1 MYAKFVLY
9 WKDSE
14 GMTPYSNVIIE
25 GDKFKY
31 RCLEIKSPDEIVEK
45 YHVADYD
52 LLNGFCNKKEPE
64 EPEEIIFLKIFN
76 KGMVEHVVAGRNSS
90 LFIMNNEGK
99 TIDKVRCT
107 N

>member
-14 GMTPYSNVIIE
+14 GMTPYSDVIIE

-31 RCLEIKSPDEIVEK
+31 RCLEIESTDEIVKK

-52 LLNGFCNKKEPE
+52 LLNGFCNKEGLQ
-64 EPEEIIFLKIFN
+64 EIIFLKIFN
-76 KGMVEHVVAGRNSS
+76 KGTVEHVVAGRNSS